1 MPENQPLDE
10 NSTAVQKHLE
20 FLQDVINRM
29 ASESRALKTWCV
41 TIVAAILFVVART
54 DASWCVTLIA
64 LLPAVAFGGLDAYY
78 LALERMYRG
87 KYDAFVGKLHGGQ
100 LSIKDLYVV
109 TPGKEPLQWWEA
121 LKSKPVIVFYLT
133 VVASIAVAT
142 WLLAEYAHMDAPLQ
156 ACQTECVS
164 PPER

>member
-1 MPENQPLDE
+1 MSETPLDV
-10 NSTAVQKHLE
+10 NTPAVQKHLE
-20 FLQDVINRM
+20 LLQDVINRM

-54 DASWCVTLIA
+54 DASWCVTLLA
-64 LLPAVAFGGLDAYY
+64 LLPVIAFWVLDAYY
-78 LALERMYRG
+78 LALERVYRD

-100 LSIKDLYVV
+100 LSLKDLYVV

-121 LKSKPVIVFYLT
+121 IKSKPVWVFYLA
-133 VVASIAVAT
+133 VVVSIAVAT

-156 ACQTECVS
+156 VCQTECVS
-164 PPER
+164 SPER